1 MLNKIKQKVNDLSI
15 SKRLKDEEERK
26 VFLKEL
32 GCIDI
37 GIIVGIVTY
46 VICLYT
52 HFDIYGWNFGLVLS
66 PLFAGYAESLAAKR
80 YLEESTGAISAFI
93 LFLITVIYGFIIA
106 NPTLGFNV
114 ITAGSIVIILQAAT
128 ILAIISHVTGV
139 FKKITRF
146 LWNTYE
152 KIFKKEPKTKET
164 YNEKQTK
171 KIHSFYDRELDMNNL
186 GVLILT
192 MEDSP
197 KELNIIEYK
206 GVYESTHIFSVKQ
219 REEIRSGIEDSIEKE
234 LLICTKIAED
244 KALLKLIKQLRADGC
259 NGLLNMNMAIET
271 LGPSMGENISQ
282 VVIRGTIYKLLILFF
297 LTFFNF
303 FYDILFFTIPIE

>member
-1 MLNKIKQKVNDLSI
+1 MLKKIKRKINDLTI
-15 SKRLKDEEERK
+15 TKRLKDEEERK

-46 VICLYT
+46 VVCLYT

-93 LFLITVIYGFIIA
+93 LFLITVVYGFIIS

-114 ITAGSIVIILQAAT
+114 ITAGSIVIILQAAFPIAVNYFLIAT
-128 ILAIISHVTGV
+128 VLAIISHVTGV
-139 FKKITRF
+139 FKKITHF
-146 LWNTYE
+146 IWNLYE
-152 KIFKKEPKTKET
+152 KIFNKKTKLK
-164 YNEKQTK
+164 EKIEEK
-171 KIHSFYDRELDMNNL
+171 ESNRVHSFYDGTLDMNNL
-186 GVLILT
+186 GVLLLT

-197 KELNIIEYK
+197 KDLNILEYK
-206 GVYESTHIFSVKQ
+206 GIYEASHIFSFKR
-219 REEIRSGIEDSIEKE
+219 REEIKSGIEDSLEKE
-234 LLICTKIAED
+234 LLICAKIAED
-244 KALLKLIKQLRADGC
+244 KALLKLIKQLKADGC

-282 VVIRGTIYKLLILFF
+282 VVIRGTGVVFEEKEEVSSL
-297 LTFFNF
+297 
-303 FYDILFFTIPIE
+303 

>member
-1 MLNKIKQKVNDLSI
+1 MLNKIKRKINDLTI
-15 SKRLKDEEERK
+15 TKRLKDEEERK
-26 VFLKEL
+26 VFLKEV
-32 GCIDI
+32 GCIDL

-93 LFLITVIYGFIIA
+93 LFLITVVYGFIIS

-114 ITAGSIVIILQAAT
+114 ITAGSIVIILQAAFPIAVNYFLIAT
-128 ILAIISHVTGV
+128 VLAIISHVTGV

-146 LWNTYE
+146 IWNTYE
-152 KIFKKEPKTKET
+152 KIFKKEPKTKER
-164 YNEKQTK
+164 YNEKQTRK
-171 KIHSFYDRELDMNNL
+171 VRNFYDGELDMNNL
-186 GVLILT
+186 GVLLLT
-192 MEDSP
+192 IEDSP

-206 GVYESTHIFSVKQ
+206 GIYESTHIFSYKR
-219 REEIRSGIEDSIEKE
+219 REEIKSGIEDSLEKE
-234 LLICTKIAED
+234 LLLCTKIAED

-259 NGLLNMNMAIET
+259 NGVLNLNTAIET
-271 LGPSMGENISQ
+271 LGPNKGENLSQ
-282 VVIRGTIYKLLILFF
+282 VVMRGTGIVFEEKEDVSSL
-297 LTFFNF
+297 
-303 FYDILFFTIPIE
+303 

>member
-1 MLNKIKQKVNDLSI
+1 MLNKIKRKINDLTI
-15 SKRLKDEEERK
+15 TKRLKDEEERK
-26 VFLKEL
+26 VFLKEV
-32 GCIDI
+32 GCIDL

-93 LFLITVIYGFIIA
+93 LFLITVVYGFIIS

-114 ITAGSIVIILQAAT
+114 ITAGSIVIILQAAFPIAVNYFLIAT
-128 ILAIISHVTGV
+128 VLAIISHVTGV

-146 LWNTYE
+146 IWNTYE
-152 KIFKKEPKTKET
+152 KIFKKEPKTKER
-164 YNEKQTK
+164 YNEKQTRK
-171 KIHSFYDRELDMNNL
+171 VRNFYDGELDMNNL
-186 GVLILT
+186 GVLLLT
-192 MEDSP
+192 IEDSP

-206 GVYESTHIFSVKQ
+206 GIYESTHIFSYKR
-219 REEIRSGIEDSIEKE
+219 REEIKSGIEDSLEKE

-259 NGLLNMNMAIET
+259 NGVLNLNTAIET
-271 LGPSMGENISQ
+271 LGPNKGENLSQ
-282 VVIRGTIYKLLILFF
+282 VVMRGTGIVFEEEEEDVSSL
-297 LTFFNF
+297 
-303 FYDILFFTIPIE
+303 

>member
-1 MLNKIKQKVNDLSI
+1 MLNKIKQKINDLTI
-15 SKRLKDEEERK
+15 TKRLKDEDDRK
-26 VFLKEL
+26 VLLKEI

-93 LFLITVIYGFIIA
+93 LFLITVVYGFIIS

-114 ITAGSIVIILQAAT
+114 ITAGSIVIILQAAFPIAVNYFLIAT
-128 ILAIISHVTGV
+128 VLGIISHVTGV
-139 FKKITRF
+139 FNKITRF
-146 LWNTYE
+146 IWNAYE
-152 KIFKKEPKTKET
+152 KIFKREPKTKGI
-164 YNEKQTK
+164 YIEKQNTK
-171 KIHSFYDRELDMNNL
+171 ISSFYDGELDMNKL

-206 GVYESTHIFSVKQ
+206 GIYESSHIFSVK
-219 REEIRSGIEDSIEKE
+219 RRKEIKSGIEDSLENE
-234 LLICTKIAED
+234 LLICAKIAED

-259 NGLLNMNMAIET
+259 NGLLNLNMAIET
-271 LGPSMGENISQ
+271 LGPSKGENLSH
-282 VVIRGTIYKLLILFF
+282 VVMRGTGVIFEEKEDVSSL
-297 LTFFNF
+297 
-303 FYDILFFTIPIE
+303 

>member
-93 LFLITVIYGFIIA
+93 LFLITVI
-106 NPTLGFNV
+106 L
-114 ITAGSIVIILQAAT
+114 
-128 ILAIISHVTGV
+128 
-139 FKKITRF
+139 
-146 LWNTYE
+146 
-152 KIFKKEPKTKET
+152 
-164 YNEKQTK
+164 
-171 KIHSFYDRELDMNNL
+171 
-186 GVLILT
+186 
-192 MEDSP
+192 
-197 KELNIIEYK
+197 
-206 GVYESTHIFSVKQ
+206 
-219 REEIRSGIEDSIEKE
+219 
-234 LLICTKIAED
+234 
-244 KALLKLIKQLRADGC
+244 
-259 NGLLNMNMAIET
+259 
-271 LGPSMGENISQ
+271 SQ
-282 VVIRGTIYKLLILFF
+282 QF
-297 LTFFNF
+297 
-303 FYDILFFTIPIE
+303 

>member
-1 MLNKIKQKVNDLSI
+1 MLNKIKQKINDWTI
-15 SKRLKDEEERK
+15 TKRLKDEEERK
-26 VFLKEL
+26 VLLKEL
-32 GCIDI
+32 GCIDF

-93 LFLITVIYGFIIA
+93 LFLITVIYGFIIS

-114 ITAGSIVIILQAAT
+114 ITAGSIVIILQAAFPIAVNYFLIAT

-152 KIFKKEPKTKET
+152 KIFKKEPKTKER
-164 YNEKQTK
+164 YNEKQTRRVRT
-171 KIHSFYDRELDMNNL
+171 FYDGGLDMNNL
-186 GVLILT
+186 GVLLLT
-192 MEDSP
+192 IEDSP
-197 KELNIIEYK
+197 KELDIIEYK
-206 GVYESTHIFSVKQ
+206 GIYESTHIFSVKR
-219 REEIRSGIEDSIEKE
+219 REEIRSGIEDSFEKE

-244 KALLKLIKQLRADGC
+244 KALLKLIKQLKADGC
-259 NGLLNMNMAIET
+259 NGVLNLNTAIET
-271 LGPSMGENISQ
+271 LGQNKGENMAH
-282 VVIRGTIYKLLILFF
+282 VVIRGTGIVFEEKEDVSSL
-297 LTFFNF
+297 
-303 FYDILFFTIPIE
+303 

>member
-1 MLNKIKQKVNDLSI
+1 MLNKIKRKINDLTI
-15 SKRLKDEEERK
+15 TKRLKDEEERK
-26 VFLKEL
+26 VFLKEV
-32 GCIDI
+32 GCIDL

-93 LFLITVIYGFIIA
+93 LFLITVVYGFIIS

-114 ITAGSIVIILQAAT
+114 ITAGSIVIILQAAFPIAVNYFLIAT
-128 ILAIISHVTGV
+128 VLAIISHVTGV

-146 LWNTYE
+146 IWNTYE
-152 KIFKKEPKTKET
+152 KIFKKEPKTKER
-164 YNEKQTK
+164 YNEKQTRK
-171 KIHSFYDRELDMNNL
+171 AHNFYDGELDMNNL
-186 GVLILT
+186 GVLLLT
-192 MEDSP
+192 IEDSP

-206 GVYESTHIFSVKQ
+206 GIYESTHIFSYKR
-219 REEIRSGIEDSIEKE
+219 REEIKSGIEDSLEKE
-234 LLICTKIAED
+234 LLLCTKIAED

-259 NGLLNMNMAIET
+259 NGVLNLNTAIET
-271 LGPSMGENISQ
+271 LGPNKGENLSQ
-282 VVIRGTIYKLLILFF
+282 VVMRGTGIIFEEKEDVSSL
-297 LTFFNF
+297 
-303 FYDILFFTIPIE
+303 

>member
-114 ITAGSIVIILQAAT
+114 ITAGSIVIILQAAFPIAVNYFLIAT

-146 LWNTYE
+146 IWNTYE
-152 KIFKKEPKTKET
+152 KIFKKEPKTKEI

-206 GVYESTHIFSVKQ
+206 GVYESTHIFSVKR
-219 REEIRSGIEDSIEKE
+219 REEIRSGIEDSMEKE

-259 NGLLNMNMAIET
+259 NGLLNLNMSIET
-271 LGPSMGENISQ
+271 LGPSKGENLAH
-282 VVIRGTIYKLLILFF
+282 VVMRGTGVIFEEKEDVSSL
-297 LTFFNF
+297 
-303 FYDILFFTIPIE
+303 

>member
-1 MLNKIKQKVNDLSI
+1 MLNKIKRKINDLTI
-15 SKRLKDEEERK
+15 TKRLKDEEERK
-26 VFLKEL
+26 VFLKEV
-32 GCIDI
+32 GCIDL

-93 LFLITVIYGFIIA
+93 LFLITVVYGFIIS

-114 ITAGSIVIILQAAT
+114 ITAGSIVIILQAAFPIAVNYFLIAT
-128 ILAIISHVTGV
+128 VLAIISHVTGV

-146 LWNTYE
+146 IWNTYE
-152 KIFKKEPKTKET
+152 KIFKKEPKTKER
-164 YNEKQTK
+164 YNEKQTRK
-171 KIHSFYDRELDMNNL
+171 VRNFYDGELDMNNL
-186 GVLILT
+186 GVLLLT
-192 MEDSP
+192 IEDSP

-206 GVYESTHIFSVKQ
+206 GIYESTHIFSYKR
-219 REEIRSGIEDSIEKE
+219 REEIKSGIEDSLEKE
-234 LLICTKIAED
+234 LLLCTKIAED

-259 NGLLNMNMAIET
+259 NGVLNLNTAIET
-271 LGPSMGENISQ
+271 LGPNKGENLSQ
-282 VVIRGTIYKLLILFF
+282 VVMRGTGIVFEEKE
-297 LTFFNF
+297 
-303 FYDILFFTIPIE
+303 DISSL

>member
-1 MLNKIKQKVNDLSI
+1 MLNKIKRKINDLTI
-15 SKRLKDEEERK
+15 TKRLKDEEERK

-46 VICLYT
+46 VVCLYT

-93 LFLITVIYGFIIA
+93 LFLITVVYGFIIS

-114 ITAGSIVIILQAAT
+114 ITAGSIVIILPSAFPIDVNSFLIAT
-128 ILAIISHVTGV
+128 VLANISHVTGV

-146 LWNTYE
+146 IWNLYE
-152 KIFKKEPKTKET
+152 KIFNKKTKLK
-164 YNEKQTK
+164 EKIEEK
-171 KIHSFYDRELDMNNL
+171 KSNRVHSFYDGKLDMNNL
-186 GVLILT
+186 GVLLLT

-197 KELNIIEYK
+197 KDLNILEYK
-206 GVYESTHIFSVKQ
+206 GIYESSHIFSFKR
-219 REEIRSGIEDSIEKE
+219 REEIKSGIEDSLEKE
-234 LLICTKIAED
+234 LLICAKIAED
-244 KALLKLIKQLRADGC
+244 KALLKLIKQLKADGC

-282 VVIRGTIYKLLILFF
+282 VVIRGTGVVFEEKEDVSSL
-297 LTFFNF
+297 
-303 FYDILFFTIPIE
+303 

>member
-1 MLNKIKQKVNDLSI
+1 MLNKIKQKINDLTI
-15 SKRLKDEEERK
+15 TKRLKDEDDRK
-26 VFLKEL
+26 VLLKEI

-93 LFLITVIYGFIIA
+93 LFLITVVYGFIIS

-114 ITAGSIVIILQAAT
+114 ITAGSIVIILQAAFPIAVNYFLIAT
-128 ILAIISHVTGV
+128 VLGIISHVTGV
-139 FKKITRF
+139 FNKITRF
-146 LWNTYE
+146 IWNAYE
-152 KIFKKEPKTKET
+152 KIFKREPKTKGI
-164 YNEKQTK
+164 YIEKRNTK
-171 KIHSFYDRELDMNNL
+171 KSSFYDGELDMNKL

-206 GVYESTHIFSVKQ
+206 GIYESSHIFSVK
-219 REEIRSGIEDSIEKE
+219 RRKEIKSGIEDSLENE
-234 LLICTKIAED
+234 LLICAKIAED

-259 NGLLNMNMAIET
+259 NGLLNLNMAIET
-271 LGPSMGENISQ
+271 LGPSKGENLSH
-282 VVIRGTIYKLLILFF
+282 VVMRGTGVIFEEKEDVSSL
-297 LTFFNF
+297 
-303 FYDILFFTIPIE
+303 

>member
-1 MLNKIKQKVNDLSI
+1 MTIT
-15 SKRLKDEEERK
+15 KRLKDEEERK

-93 LFLITVIYGFIIA
+93 LFLITVVYGFIIA

-114 ITAGSIVIILQAAT
+114 ITAGSIVIILQAAFPIAVNYFLIAT
-128 ILAIISHVTGV
+128 VLAIISHVTGV

-146 LWNTYE
+146 IWNLYE
-152 KIFKKEPKTKET
+152 KIFNKKTKLK
-164 YNEKQTK
+164 EKIEEK
-171 KIHSFYDRELDMNNL
+171 ESNRVHSFYDGTLDMNNL
-186 GVLILT
+186 GVLLLT

-197 KELNIIEYK
+197 KDLNILEYK
-206 GVYESTHIFSVKQ
+206 GIYEASHIFSFKR
-219 REEIRSGIEDSIEKE
+219 REEIKSGIEDSLEKE
-234 LLICTKIAED
+234 LLICAQIAED
-244 KALLKLIKQLRADGC
+244 KALLKLIKQLKADGC
-259 NGLLNMNMAIET
+259 NGLLNLNMAIET
-271 LGPSMGENISQ
+271 LGQSKGENLAH
-282 VVIRGTIYKLLILFF
+282 VVMRGTGVIFEEKEDVSSL
-297 LTFFNF
+297 
-303 FYDILFFTIPIE
+303 

>member
-1 MLNKIKQKVNDLSI
+1 MLNKIKRKINDLTI
-15 SKRLKDEEERK
+15 TKRLNDEEERK
-26 VFLKEL
+26 VFLKEV
-32 GCIDI
+32 GCIDL

-93 LFLITVIYGFIIA
+93 LFLITVVYGFIIS

-114 ITAGSIVIILQAAT
+114 ITAGSIVIILQAAFPIAVNYFLIAT
-128 ILAIISHVTGV
+128 VLAIISHVTGV

-146 LWNTYE
+146 IWNTYE
-152 KIFKKEPKTKET
+152 KIFKKEPKTKER

-171 KIHSFYDRELDMNNL
+171 KVRNFYDGERDMNNL
-186 GVLILT
+186 GVLLLT
-192 MEDSP
+192 IEDSP
-197 KELNIIEYK
+197 KELNIMEYK
-206 GVYESTHIFSVKQ
+206 GIYESTHIFSYKR
-219 REEIRSGIEDSIEKE
+219 REEIKSGIEDSLEKE
-234 LLICTKIAED
+234 LLLCTKIAED

-259 NGLLNMNMAIET
+259 NGVLNLNTAIET
-271 LGPSMGENISQ
+271 LGPNKGENLSQ
-282 VVIRGTIYKLLILFF
+282 VVMRGTGIIFEEKEDLSSL
-297 LTFFNF
+297 
-303 FYDILFFTIPIE
+303 

>member
-1 MLNKIKQKVNDLSI
+1 MLKKIKRKINDLAI
-15 SKRLKDEEERK
+15 TKRLKDEEERK

-46 VICLYT
+46 VVCLYT

-114 ITAGSIVIILQAAT
+114 ITAGSIVIILQAAFPIAVNYFLIAT
-128 ILAIISHVTGV
+128 VLAIISHVTGV

-146 LWNTYE
+146 IWSLYE
-152 KIFKKEPKTKET
+152 KIFNKKTKLK
-164 YNEKQTK
+164 EKIEEK
-171 KIHSFYDRELDMNNL
+171 ESNRVHSFYDGTLDMNNL
-186 GVLILT
+186 GVLLLT

-197 KELNIIEYK
+197 KDLNILEYK
-206 GVYESTHIFSVKQ
+206 GIYEASHIFSFKR
-219 REEIRSGIEDSIEKE
+219 REEIKSGIEDSLEKE
-234 LLICTKIAED
+234 LLICAQIAED
-244 KALLKLIKQLRADGC
+244 KALLKLIKQLKADGC
-259 NGLLNMNMAIET
+259 NGLLNLNMAIET
-271 LGPSMGENISQ
+271 LGPSMGENLSQ
-282 VVIRGTIYKLLILFF
+282 VVMRGTGVVFEEKDDVSSL
-297 LTFFNF
+297 
-303 FYDILFFTIPIE
+303 

>member
-1 MLNKIKQKVNDLSI
+1 MLNKIKRKINDLTI
-15 SKRLKDEEERK
+15 TKRLKDEEERK
-26 VFLKEL
+26 VFLKEV
-32 GCIDI
+32 GCIDL

-93 LFLITVIYGFIIA
+93 LFLITVVYGFIIS

-114 ITAGSIVIILQAAT
+114 ITAGSIVIILQAAFPIAVNYFLIAT
-128 ILAIISHVTGV
+128 VLAIISHVTGV

-146 LWNTYE
+146 IWNTYE
-152 KIFKKEPKTKET
+152 KIFKKEPKTKER

-171 KIHSFYDRELDMNNL
+171 KVRNFYDGELDMNNL
-186 GVLILT
+186 GVLLLT
-192 MEDSP
+192 IEDSP
-197 KELNIIEYK
+197 KELNIMEYK
-206 GVYESTHIFSVKQ
+206 GIYESTHIFSYKR
-219 REEIRSGIEDSIEKE
+219 REEIKSGIEDSLEKE

-259 NGLLNMNMAIET
+259 NGVLNLNTAIET
-271 LGPSMGENISQ
+271 LGPNKGENLSQ
-282 VVIRGTIYKLLILFF
+282 VVMRGTGIIFEEKEDLSSL
-297 LTFFNF
+297 
-303 FYDILFFTIPIE
+303 

>member
-1 MLNKIKQKVNDLSI
+1 MLNKIKRKINDLTI
-15 SKRLKDEEERK
+15 TKRLKDEEERK
-26 VFLKEL
+26 VFLKEV
-32 GCIDI
+32 GCIDL

-93 LFLITVIYGFIIA
+93 LFLITVVYGFIIS

-114 ITAGSIVIILQAAT
+114 ITAGSIVIILQAAFPIAVNYFLIAT
-128 ILAIISHVTGV
+128 VLAIISHVTGV

-146 LWNTYE
+146 IWNTYE
-152 KIFKKEPKTKET
+152 KIFKKEPKTKER
-164 YNEKQTK
+164 YNEKQTRK
-171 KIHSFYDRELDMNNL
+171 VHNFYDGGLDMNNL
-186 GVLILT
+186 GVLLLT
-192 MEDSP
+192 IEDSP

-206 GVYESTHIFSVKQ
+206 GIYESTHIFSYKR
-219 REEIRSGIEDSIEKE
+219 REEIKSGIEDSLEKE
-234 LLICTKIAED
+234 LLLCTKIAED

-259 NGLLNMNMAIET
+259 NGVLNLNTAIET
-271 LGPSMGENISQ
+271 LGPNKGENLSQ
-282 VVIRGTIYKLLILFF
+282 VVMRGTGIVFEEEEDVSSL
-297 LTFFNF
+297 
-303 FYDILFFTIPIE
+303 